1 MLMPKARTGNGFINR
16 AACTI
21 TSHGYHN
28 MADDLILSKIERGRA
43 IELTEQPGNFVI
55 AVEDETNTW
64 LISSL
69 FGIINYYYSV
79 YSSKI
84 WHGAYLLPIL
94 KESGQK
100 WKWNWEVLG
109 DVICLQH
116 SVGEGTLHPNVT
128 RLPPATVLHFT
139 DGQLSLE
146 TAFHPANVEAMPGG
160 PAHTLAAFTEELG
173 RWLSK
178 ASILSASGGLDSRTL
193 LAGMLAAGQRPHL
206 VVTGPPD
213 GTDRQI
219 VEEIARKLDLP
230 VTAVMLNI
238 EDYIEGAEAIVHL
251 TNGTTAAEHWHTYIY
266 PRKAG
271 LNKAEEFFVGTNG
284 EFARTHYA
292 NMGLVAR
299 TVDLFPERSLNVYWR
314 LREKRP
320 FRADEI
326 KTLAPDFAAQFTKEG
341 MRSRRRRFTERCVGQ
356 SILDRFDRFYLRER
370 ITNFIGNGI
379 ALYNATTTALM
390 PMLSRP
396 WVERVAGLPRRW
408 RLGDN
413 WHRYALAQLYPKLLE
428 FPEEG
433 IAAHTSREAPLLY
446 WRPGRKNKGGIV
458 PYWPSDLFT
467 HPAVL
472 EQLGARADLLQEI
485 VERRTLRGILDDQA
499 TRDTRGDAISHL
511 MMLAFWLKQLKAHG
525 L

>member
-1 MLMPKARTGNGFINR
+1 MLMPQARTGNSLINR
-16 AACTI
+16 SACKI
-21 TSHGYHN
+21 TSHGYHS
-28 MADDLILSKIERGRA
+28 MSADFILSKIELGQTT
-43 IELTEQPGNFVI
+43 ELVLRPGNFVVV
-55 AVEDETNTW
+55 VEDETNTW
-64 LISSL
+64 IVSSL
-69 FGIINYYYSV
+69 FGIINYYYSI
-79 YSSKI
+79 YSNKL
-84 WHGAYLLPIL
+84 WHGPYVLSIL
-94 KESGQK
+94 KASWQE

-116 SVGEGTLHPNVT
+116 SVGEETLHPNVT

-139 DGQLSLE
+139 DGQLSQQ
-146 TAFHPANVEAMPGG
+146 TVFHPENVEAVPGG
-160 PAHTLAAFTEELG
+160 PAQALAAFTEELD
-173 RWLSK
+173 RWLSD

-193 LAGMLAAGQRPHL
+193 LAGMLAAGQRPDL
-206 VVTGPPD
+206 VVMGPPN
-213 GTDRQI
+213 GTDRRI
-219 VEEIARKLDLP
+219 VEEIARKLRLP
-230 VTAVMLNI
+230 VTAVTLDI
-238 EDYIEGAEAIVHL
+238 EDYIEGAEAIVYL

-271 LNKAEEFFVGTNG
+271 LTQASEFFVGTNG

-292 NMGLVAR
+292 DMGVLAR
-299 TVDLFPERSLNVYWR
+299 TVDLFPQRSLNFYWR

-326 KTLAPDFAAQFTKEG
+326 QTLMPDFASPFTEQG
-341 MRSRRRRFTERCVGQ
+341 MRSRRRRFTEKCVGQ

-370 ITNFIGNGI
+370 IPMFIGNGI

-408 RLGDN
+408 RLGGN

-433 IAAHTSREAPLLY
+433 IAACTSREAPLLY
-446 WRPGRKNKGGIV
+446 WRPGRKNKGSIV
-458 PYWPSDLFT
+458 RYWPSDLFT
-467 HPAVL
+467 HPAIL
-472 EQLGARADLLQEI
+472 EQIRARAGLLQEI
-485 VERRTLRGILDDQA
+485 IEPRTLFGILDEQTSRG
-499 TRDTRGDAISHL
+499 TRNDAISHL
-511 MMLAFWLKQLKAHG
+511 MMLAFWLEQIKAHG